1 VNTGEVLNTL
11 VQQTVLLVKQNKHFR
26 SLTVDDQAEL
36 CQANVLVTI
45 VLSCTSL
52 YTAKNSSLTW
62 PGLPPVTFSLASL
75 QPLLDPD
82 LKDEVAR
89 LTKFFD
95 SFSKLELP
103 RSAANLLVL
112 VAVFN
117 SEFCVLEDTE
127 AVAEA
132 RLKYFHLLYE
142 CLCQSV
148 GIRKCATP
156 TVTWWTPVRIQR
168 GTEETREARMGIG
181 KCSACTVSRTII
193 LRTARRWTRR
203 GLVVTLATPTASST
217 GATSADPTTTYRRSV
232 STPSQPWPGAGGGA
246 STAARTTTGM
256 RRTAWPRITWCGTI
270 SAPGHGC
277 ENSKEVTVN
286 KLHFKRI

>member
-1 VNTGEVLNTL
+1 M
-11 VQQTVLLVKQNKHFR
+11 K
-26 SLTVDDQAEL
+26 
-36 CQANVLVTI
+36 ANVLVTI
-45 VLSCTSL
+45 VLTCTSL

-89 LTKFFD
+89 LAKFFE

-117 SEFCVLEDTE
+117 SEFCVLEDAE

-132 RLKYFHLLYE
+132 RLKYVHLLYE

-148 GIRKCATP
+148 GIRK
-156 TVTWWTPVRIQR
+156 
-168 GTEETREARMGIG
+168 
-181 KCSACTVSRTII
+181 ACT
-193 LRTARRWTRR
+193 
-203 GLVVTLATPTASST
+203 LAS
-217 GATSADPTTTYRRSV
+217 
-232 STPSQPWPGAGGGA
+232 
-246 STAARTTTGM
+246 
-256 RRTAWPRITWCGTI
+256 
-270 SAPGHGC
+270 
-277 ENSKEVTVN
+277 
-286 KLHFKRI
+286 KLHALLQNLDRLCQILGQKFVNV

>member
-1 VNTGEVLNTL
+1 MSGGHRVSGQPPSLINK
-11 VQQTVLLVKQNKHFR
+11 LLYLK
-26 SLTVDDQAEL
+26 
-36 CQANVLVTI
+36 ANVLVTI
-45 VLSCTSL
+45 VLTCTSL

-89 LTKFFD
+89 LTNFFE

-117 SEFCVLEDTE
+117 SEFCVLEDAE

-132 RLKYFHLLYE
+132 RLKYVHLLYE

-148 GIRKCATP
+148 GIRK
-156 TVTWWTPVRIQR
+156 
-168 GTEETREARMGIG
+168 
-181 KCSACTVSRTII
+181 ACT
-193 LRTARRWTRR
+193 
-203 GLVVTLATPTASST
+203 LAS
-217 GATSADPTTTYRRSV
+217 
-232 STPSQPWPGAGGGA
+232 
-246 STAARTTTGM
+246 
-256 RRTAWPRITWCGTI
+256 
-270 SAPGHGC
+270 
-277 ENSKEVTVN
+277 
-286 KLHFKRI
+286 KLHALLQNLDRLCQILGQKFVNV

>member
-89 LTKFFD
+89 LTKFF
-95 SFSKLELP
+95 
-103 RSAANLLVL
+103 
-112 VAVFN
+112 N

-132 RLKYFHLLYE
+132 RLKYVHLLYE

-148 GIRKCATP
+148 GIRK
-156 TVTWWTPVRIQR
+156 
-168 GTEETREARMGIG
+168 
-181 KCSACTVSRTII
+181 ACT
-193 LRTARRWTRR
+193 
-203 GLVVTLATPTASST
+203 LAS
-217 GATSADPTTTYRRSV
+217 
-232 STPSQPWPGAGGGA
+232 
-246 STAARTTTGM
+246 
-256 RRTAWPRITWCGTI
+256 
-270 SAPGHGC
+270 
-277 ENSKEVTVN
+277 
-286 KLHFKRI
+286 KLHALLQNLDRLCQILGQKFVNV